1 MSPMHDNPSGQTD
14 EGKVPVRPRKRTLED
29 HVLKFIEGNNLNI
42 WIGILMVCALTVL
55 LSDRS

>member
-1 MSPMHDNPSGQTD
+1 MHDNPSGQTD